1 VVEEELQ
8 FLGPRQASM
17 SKPPIKIAVAQS
29 QISVDVRE
37 NGREI
42 RGLMQQARSAGAA
55 LVHFPEGAMSG
66 CSKAQIKDWGR
77 VDWNV
82 LTSEL
87 RSTADLARDLRL
99 WVVVGCSHRLT
110 PPHRPHNSLYV
121 ISDQGELLTRYDKRF
136 LSHTEVTDWHTPGRD
151 PCVFEVGDWRFG
163 CVLCIEVHFPEV
175 FQQYAE
181 LDVDCVLFSAYAED
195 AMFGIQAQGY
205 AASHSYWV
213 SLSTPT
219 QMSHGL
225 SSRLVAPTGEVQAM
239 VTRSESGIVVEPL
252 DEQCPR
258 WEIALHRAK
267 RWRVKARE
275 GSIFRQ
281 RYVQDPRTDVKSSF

>member
-1 VVEEELQ
+1 MIENEMT
-8 FLGPRQASM
+8 FLAPRQASM
-17 SKPPIKIAVAQS
+17 SKRPIKITVAQS

-42 RGLMQQARSAGAA
+42 RGLMQKARSAGAA

-66 CSKAQIKDWGR
+66 CSKAQIRDWGR
-77 VDWNV
+77 VDWNA

-99 WVVVGCSHRLT
+99 WVVGGCSHRLT

-136 LSHTEVTDWHTPGRD
+136 LSHTELTDRHTLGRD
-151 PCVFEVGDWRFG
+151 PCVFEVGGWRFG

-181 LDVDCVLFSAYAED
+181 LDVDCVLFSAYAEE

-205 AASHSYWV
+205 AASHSNWV
-213 SLSTPT
+213 SVSTPT

-225 SSRLVAPTGEVQAM
+225 SSRLVAPTDEVQAM

-252 DEQCPR
+252 DEQCPT

-267 RWRVKARE
+267 PWRAKARD
-275 GSIFRQ
+275 GSIYRQ
-281 RYVQDPRTDVKSSF
+281 CYVRDPRTDVKSSF